1 MPVNPPVLIT
11 RANVGKG
18 PGMVLVSL
26 GAPAGELGKGPIEN
40 FEILRI
46 AMTHDT
52 FREITQLFV
61 RTLNELEPRPP
72 VGPGPGHPRKFTRPQ
87 LRPVPEKG

>member
-26 GAPAGELGKGPIEN
+26 GAPAGELGKGPVEN
-40 FEILRI
+40 FEVLRI
-46 AMTHDT
+46 AMTNDT
-52 FREITQLFV
+52 FREVTQLFI
-61 RTLNELEPRPP
+61 RTLNELEPQPP
-72 VGPGPGHPRKFTRPQ
+72 QGPGPGEVRKFTRPH
-87 LRPVPEKG
+87 LKPVTEKS